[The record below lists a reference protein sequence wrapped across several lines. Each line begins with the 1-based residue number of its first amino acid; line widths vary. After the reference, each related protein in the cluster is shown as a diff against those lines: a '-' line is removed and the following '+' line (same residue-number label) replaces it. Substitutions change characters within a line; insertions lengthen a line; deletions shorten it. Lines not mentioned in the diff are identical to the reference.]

1 MNQIRGFASD
11 LTWRS
16 AGCKNQALF
25 LPLKLFSSINWMF
38 LFEFRENIVVVLFCF
53 RDMIK
58 VINEQ
63 EASFDFYQFLGK

>member
-1 MNQIRGFASD
+1 
-11 LTWRS
+11 
-16 AGCKNQALF
+16 
-25 LPLKLFSSINWMF
+25 MF

-53 RDMIK
+53 RDMIR